1 MIDVYQK
8 KIRESSDIEGH
19 MAWIAAHAK
28 GNVMEI
34 GVREGRSTAAILMGL
49 ARNGGHLWSIDK
61 EDYGDLY
68 SDSHW
73 TFIQANSLTES
84 ERILD
89 ATNMKSNAVWI
100 DLLLIDADH
109 TFHGCFSDL
118 TNFGKYARVIAVHD
132 TNSEYLG
139 VWQALTEYFRSPFS
153 GPFRRAEFRNKCN
166 GLGVL
171 YR

>member
-1 MIDVYQK
+1 MTSAYEK
-8 KIRESSDIEGH
+8 KIQELSDIAEH
-19 MAWIAAHAK
+19 LAWITAHARGK
-28 GNVMEI
+28 VMEI

-61 EDYGDLY
+61 ENYGDLY
-68 SDSHW
+68 CDSHW

-89 ATNMKSNAVWI
+89 ATNMKSNHLWI
-100 DLLLIDADH
+100 DLLLIDGDH
-109 TFHGCFSDL
+109 TYAGCLSDL
-118 TNFGKYARVIAVHD
+118 TNFGRYAKIIAIHD
-132 TNSEYLG
+132 TNSEWLG
-139 VWQALTEYFRSPFS
+139 VWQAVTEYFRSPFS
-153 GPFRRAEFRNKCN
+153 GTFRRAEFRNKSN